1 MDGLT
6 LLRRAHDVG
15 LRLEAA
21 GDKLVIR
28 GPKRAEPIVRLL
40 AEHKAAVLAALA
52 DNGHDEAEL
61 LATSP
66 WFDRFISPADG
77 EPSLEQPCAA
87 RRGRVQELNGA
98 FLHFCCRCGR
108 FAAFGYGVRLR
119 AGRLGRWYCG
129 EHRPDAKPVVKYKRR
144 NDGVGQ
150 DSLMVHQFV
159 ARLRGRAAGKSPAR

>member
-28 GPKRAEPIVRLL
+28 GPKRAEPVVKLL
-40 AEHKAAVLAALA
+40 AQHKREVLAALA
-52 DNGHDEAEL
+52 GIARAKP
-61 LATSP
+61 LAPSR
-66 WFDRFISPADG
+66 WFERVIPSGAG
-77 EPSLEQPCAA
+77 EPGLDQPCAA
-87 RRGRVQELNGA
+87 RRGRVQVLDGA

-119 AGRLGRWYCG
+119 AGQLGRWYCG
-129 EHRPDAKPVVKYKRR
+129 AHRPSAEVDP
-144 NDGVGQ
+144 
-150 DSLMVHQFV
+150 
-159 ARLRGRAAGKSPAR
+159 